1 MAGNGNAKII
11 DLKEELTPL
20 HTGLWG
26 NTTNITKGD
35 IQRRVGSA
43 QSSSGSSSLHSR
55 MDHQQHKACSCLS
68 PHTYRVKAPSS
79 VCPLFVHAV

>member
-26 NTTNITKGD
+26 NTTNITKGEFN
-35 IQRRVGSA
+35 
-43 QSSSGSSSLHSR
+43 
-55 MDHQQHKACSCLS
+55 KTYT
-68 PHTYRVKAPSS
+68 HTHTHTKEIEIICY
-79 VCPLFVHAV
+79 